1 MPVVEVRLFI
11 HGNWSDSEEV
21 QKVQNIFTQLNFKY
35 FSIKLNENYN
45 IYNFYR
51 NL

>member
-11 HGNWSDSEEV
+11 HGNFSDSEEA
-21 QKVQNIFTQLNFKY
+21 QKVENISTQLNFKHL
-35 FSIKLNENYN
+35 SIKLNENYN